1 MFYVDTIQWSCNKQ
15 MLVLTI
21 QVTLK
26 ALITKY
32 QWNTART
39 QFFFVRTITRV
50 KFFQLEGKKLLYAQL
65 FREKTHFQ
73 A

>member
-1 MFYVDTIQWSCNKQ
+1 

-26 ALITKY
+26 ALIAKY
-32 QWNTART
+32 QWNTAQT
-39 QFFFVRTITRV
+39 QLIFVRTITSV